1 MTIFNKTD
9 KFYNAPSIRKPYIPA
24 SVLLLIAFCSAC
36 YITLH
41 AIGYFDA
48 ELALRITENVL
59 MPTDTELFSTKP
71 WTLITS
77 MFFHTSPLPFLANM
91 MGILIFGN
99 LTSLFFSKKVV
110 VPLFFAGGL
119 IGAVSIWVFKYLPL
133 THHLLDNAVIA
144 GSSGGMMTLAMIS
157 SFYMPEQM
165 IRLYGVFPLKLKFI
179 GRTMLLFSIASIFLK
194 YDEISNFLHLGGA
207 LGGYVFLVMLKRYRL
222 ASAPIP
228 FFSSRKKVWQS
239 AKVEMNITHNKP
251 TVEHEYNE
259 IQVNKKEY
267 LDYLLDKISENGM
280 ESLSGSEIN
289 FLNKFGKE

>member
-1 MTIFNKTD
+1 VTFFNKTD
-9 KFYNAPSIRKPYIPA
+9 KFYNAPRIRKPYIPA

-48 ELALRITENVL
+48 GLALRITENVL
-59 MPTDTELFSTKP
+59 MPTNADLFSTKP

-133 THHLLDNAVIA
+133 THDLLNNSVIA
-144 GSSGGMMTLAMIS
+144 GSSGGMMTQVYAPAFRRRFGWLRVFGDAKKIS
-157 SFYMPEQM
+157 LSF
-165 IRLYGVFPLKLKFI
+165 R
-179 GRTMLLFSIASIFLK
+179 ADSIFLFAQK
-194 YDEISNFLHLGGA
+194 SVAIGQGRN
-207 LGGYVFLVMLKRYRL
+207 
-222 ASAPIP
+222 
-228 FFSSRKKVWQS
+228 
-239 AKVEMNITHNKP
+239 
-251 TVEHEYNE
+251 EY
-259 IQVNKKEY
+259 Y
-267 LDYLLDKISENGM
+267 T
-280 ESLSGSEIN
+280 
-289 FLNKFGKE
+289 